1 MTQLK
6 ADAVRKALLR
16 KGFVESSGKHIVYQ
30 FYVDKTID
38 TPIITHMSHNKQ
50 EIDAFLQSHMANQLH
65 LTKQEFLEM
74 VSCTLGDTDLM
85 HKYTLLHLI
94 EKEE

>member
-1 MTQLK
+1 MTTLK

-16 KGFVESSGKHIVYQ
+16 KGFVENSGKHVVYR
-30 FYVDKTID
+30 FYANKTID

-50 EIDAFLQSHMANQLH
+50 EIDAFLQSHMANQLY
-65 LTKQEFLEM
+65 LTKQEFLDM
-74 VSCTLGDTDLM
+74 VSCTFGYTDLM
-85 HKYTLLHLI
+85 YKYVALHLI